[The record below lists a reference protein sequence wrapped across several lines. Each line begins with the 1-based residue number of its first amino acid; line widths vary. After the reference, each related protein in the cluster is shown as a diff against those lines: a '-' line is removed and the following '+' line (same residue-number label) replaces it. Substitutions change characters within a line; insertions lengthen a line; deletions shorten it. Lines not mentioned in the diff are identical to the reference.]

1 MIYGGFKLKSNNYKL
16 KLYYNLSII
25 SKISYILCAIVLLV
39 PIFIVLITDVPFDDL
54 FTRISISSAYLLFL
68 IGKTSN
74 VIKKKLEK
82 ENISIDIGVLL
93 GILLGFITY
102 VFKIKLP

>member
-1 MIYGGFKLKSNNYKL
+1 MKSNNYKL

-39 PIFIVLITDVPFDDL
+39 PIFIVLITDVPFGEL
-54 FTRISISSAYLLFL
+54 FTRISISSANLLFL
-68 IGKTSN
+68 IGKTSSI
-74 VIKKKLEK
+74 IKKKLEK
-82 ENISIDIGVLL
+82 ENISIDIGVLF
-93 GILLGFITY
+93 GILLAFITY